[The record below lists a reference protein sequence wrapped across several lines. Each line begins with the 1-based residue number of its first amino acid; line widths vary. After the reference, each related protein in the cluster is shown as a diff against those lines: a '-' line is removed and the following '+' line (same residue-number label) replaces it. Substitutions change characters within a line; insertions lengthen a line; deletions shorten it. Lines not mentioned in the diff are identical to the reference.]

1 MAEYKLVEKSRL
13 IFNVLEKNKKF
24 FSDLLHSTNKKAL
37 LDEASNLEL
46 KALDLIVK
54 KVCTKDPVIVDNLD
68 EVNLQKLSRN
78 KASGL
83 LRDWVNLRHSETKL
97 KELLSKNPK
106 LIDLILIHFVEI
118 DSDCT
123 I

>member
-13 IFNVLEKNKKF
+13 IFNVLEKNKNF

-37 LDEASNLEL
+37 LDEASNSEL

-54 KVCTKDPVIVDNLD
+54 KVCTKDPVIIDNLD
-68 EVNLQKLSRN
+68 EVNLQKLKKN
-78 KASGL
+78 KAIGL

>member
-68 EVNLQKLSRN
+68 EDNTFRYTQ
-78 KASGL
+78 
-83 LRDWVNLRHSETKL
+83 
-97 KELLSKNPK
+97 
-106 LIDLILIHFVEI
+106 
-118 DSDCT
+118 
-123 I
+123 